1 MSLGDYDWIDELWLT
16 PTTSDTPDVLSQIL
30 RSKIAAIQQQ
40 AQQAQKKARKKA
52 RKKAQ
57 KQARKKARKK
67 APKQALQAQQ
77 VPEEPWSAAEL
88 EEWEKNKKWWEEQ
101 AQHAPQAPLDTLEVD
116 SWCPWK
122 CPMPEEDKWV
132 EDVVLL

>member
-16 PTTSDTPDVLSQIL
+16 PMTSDTPDVLSHIL
-30 RSKIAAIQQQ
+30 RSEIAAIQQQAQQ

-52 RKKAQ
+52 R
-57 KQARKKARKK
+57 
-67 APKQALQAQQ
+67 KQALQAQQ